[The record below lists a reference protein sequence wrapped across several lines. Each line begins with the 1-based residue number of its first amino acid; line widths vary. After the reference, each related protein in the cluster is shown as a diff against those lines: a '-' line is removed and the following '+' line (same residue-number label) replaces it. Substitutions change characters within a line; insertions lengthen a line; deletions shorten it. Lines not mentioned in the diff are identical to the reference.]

1 MFNHSFYSEILC
13 SCIRYKSCLKYFSDK
28 TTHDKINCNYI
39 NFFNNNTNGQMCVQ
53 KSQQR
58 HLLENGDSV
67 NFTPSISKI
76 DYICSGKYV
85 SVNRNVV
92 NT

>member
-1 MFNHSFYSEILC
+1 
-13 SCIRYKSCLKYFSDK
+13 
-28 TTHDKINCNYI
+28 
-39 NFFNNNTNGQMCVQ
+39 MCVQ

-76 DYICSGKYV
+76 DNICSGKYV

-92 NT
+92 NTWKLSLD